1 MVESFGVELATCTSK
16 NQRIACYSIKRL
28 FRGYTR
34 DNGDCKFLEEIKT
47 NYMCG
52 FPKAPML
59 PRIGLGLASNNDVDN
74 IEMEAIK
81 RKTLLT
87 FEKTSMIYNS

>member
-1 MVESFGVELATCTSK
+1 
-16 NQRIACYSIKRL
+16 
-28 FRGYTR
+28 
-34 DNGDCKFLEEIKT
+34 
-47 NYMCG
+47 
-52 FPKAPML
+52 ML
-59 PRIGLGLASNNDVDN
+59 PRIGLGLANNNDVDN